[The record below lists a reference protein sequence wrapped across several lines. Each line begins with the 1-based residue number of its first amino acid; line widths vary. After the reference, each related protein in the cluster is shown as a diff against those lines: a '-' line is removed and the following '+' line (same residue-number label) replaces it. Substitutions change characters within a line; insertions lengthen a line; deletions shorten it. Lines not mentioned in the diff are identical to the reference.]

1 MLIFGFLDGF
11 FFSFFL
17 LLMLLVFVVYR
28 IGRSVIGNPLK
39 AIGWAKSFYAILHDF
54 TGHQEG
60 GR

>member
-1 MLIFGFLDGF
+1 
-11 FFSFFL
+11 
-17 LLMLLVFVVYR
+17 
-28 IGRSVIGNPLK
+28 VIGNPLK